1 MSDDTPQRPIQVGD
15 EIGFHY
21 DTMGPRWEVFKV
33 DKITKSG
40 RIKAGHFELNPDL
53 TIRGAHGWR
62 GPYEGVLMT
71 DELRKEIID
80 ERKRSVIV
88 EKVSAV
94 KWRLVSLEKLQRI
107 DAILKEFEHE

>member
-1 MSDDTPQRPIQVGD
+1 MKDDNPQRPIQVGD
-15 EIGFHY
+15 EIAFHY
-21 DTMGPRWEVFKV
+21 DGIRPRWEVFKV
-33 DKITKSG
+33 DKSTKSG

-53 TIRGAHGWR
+53 TIRGAHQWR

-94 KWRLVSLEKLQRI
+94 KWRLVSLAKLERI
-107 DAILKEFEHE
+107 DVILQEADE